1 MKKREGTPQ
10 CIPTCLCG
18 NRPEM
23 TTYELGGT
31 ILPPWDEFQFHCP
44 NCGIKGERM
53 HSFTSARDSWERKVV
68 PEKMA

>member
-1 MKKREGTPQ
+1 
-10 CIPTCLCG
+10 
-18 NRPEM
+18 M

-31 ILPPWDEFQFHCP
+31 ILPPWEEFQFHCP

-68 PEKMA
+68 PEKTT